1 MRGRGRDRP
10 RVASP
15 APAEDVRISVHDELP
30 GEDAAVVDKALGLA
44 NEAAAPLHEV
54 RPLAC
59 FAHSSDG
66 SLLGGAIGRTWGI
79 CCELQQLWVVQEH
92 RRQGLGAA
100 LIRRFEAAAQARGCK
115 TAYLETFS
123 FQAPALYRSL
133 GYEVRLA
140 LHGFSEGI
148 VKYTMVHALKSDEPA
163 AT

>member
-10 RVASP
+10 RAASP
-15 APAEDVRISVHDELP
+15 ARAEDVRFSLHEEP
-30 GEDAAVVDKALGLA
+30 PAEEAAAVNNGLGLA

-59 FAHSSDG
+59 FAHSPDG
-66 SLLGGAIGRTWGI
+66 TLLGGAIGRTWGI

-100 LIRRFEAAAQARGCK
+100 LVRRFEAAAQARGCK

-148 VKYTMVHALKSDEPA
+148 VRYTMVHGLRSDEPA
-163 AT
+163 AP